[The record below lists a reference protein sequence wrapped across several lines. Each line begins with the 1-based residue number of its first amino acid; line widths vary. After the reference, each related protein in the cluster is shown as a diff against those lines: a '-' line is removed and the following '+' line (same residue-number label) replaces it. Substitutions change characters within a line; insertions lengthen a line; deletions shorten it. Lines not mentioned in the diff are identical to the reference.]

1 MNESKEINS
10 TRLGINLK
18 DAPTTV
24 SARLTGDTLRAFQTI
39 AHLSNAKYSRVLEFC
54 IDIAIGV
61 MDLEVCV
68 IDLILSRLELQ
79 SLFLTLAKSQHQ
91 EHGFRLIGI
100 ESAVELKE
108 VTNIDIHGVK
118 FQQDRLHFWGDFTA
132 HFHAFAQSEEDVTT
146 TETYKAWLSIDRVL
160 SVELEFMN
168 GDFVH
173 QLEHEASLTKPLN
186 EQVQETEAPFIAS
199 E

>member
-54 IDIAIGV
+54 IDIATGV
-61 MDLEVCV
+61 MDHEVCV

-79 SLFLTLAKSQHQ
+79 PLFLTLAKSQHQ
-91 EHGFRLIGI
+91 ERAFRLNGL
-100 ESAVELKE
+100 ESVAELKE
-108 VTNIDIHGVK
+108 VTNIKVHGVT
-118 FQQDRLHFWGDFTA
+118 FQQDLLYFWGDFTA
-132 HFHAFAQSEEDVTT
+132 HFQASPSSSDILTA
-146 TETYKAWLSIDRVL
+146 TEHYKACLSIDRAL
-160 SVELEFMN
+160 SVEFEFMS
-168 GDFVH
+168 GDFAHV
-173 QLEHEASLTKPLN
+173 L
-186 EQVQETEAPFIAS
+186 APV
-199 E
+199 